1 MNRVKTY
8 VILLVLILIVR
19 LVAFFAASETAFL
32 SVSKIKMR
40 SLVAE
45 KKKNAKIAAKLK
57 KNIDELL
64 SVILIGTNLMN
75 TLASAL
81 ATALAIELSGAGG
94 VGIATALITFFVTTF
109 GQIVPKTSA
118 SIRSEKIMLKS
129 ALPLFILEK
138 VFYPVVWIFS
148 LISKGTAKIAGKIW
162 KTDESLVTEEEL
174 AELFEMGEKEGTL
187 EKDESAMLNKIFKF
201 NDLDVHDI
209 MKHRSFVQSVYLGAT
224 KEDVIKKF
232 NETGLKL
239 IAVYEKNPENIVGV
253 IHYKAVLLSQKDIS
267 EGVGYAAAVMNGVMF
282 VPETFTAMELLSLF
296 KKNRTEFAVA
306 LDEQGSLSGVVT
318 MDDIM
323 RVVFGRITEEKNENV
338 SPESRIKLIGAG
350 EFIVP
355 GELLLDDINEFFKLG
370 LESDYFMTLGG
381 WLMEQFGY
389 LPSSGEMFKYKNM
402 LFIVEDQSQRR
413 ILSVRMRYVKEAVIL
428 N

>member
-1 MNRVKTY
+1 
-8 VILLVLILIVR
+8 
-19 LVAFFAASETAFL
+19 
-32 SVSKIKMR
+32 
-40 SLVAE
+40 
-45 KKKNAKIAAKLK
+45 
-57 KNIDELL
+57 
-64 SVILIGTNLMN
+64 MN

-148 LISKGTAKIAGKIW
+148 LVSKGTAKIAGKIW